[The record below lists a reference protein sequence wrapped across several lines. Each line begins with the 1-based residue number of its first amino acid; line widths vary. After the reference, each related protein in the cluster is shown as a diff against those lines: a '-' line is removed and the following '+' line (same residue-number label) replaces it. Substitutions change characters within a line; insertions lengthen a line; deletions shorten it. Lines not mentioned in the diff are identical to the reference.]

1 MNGGLE
7 VTVTDISLNLND
19 FDVDIG
25 GSFLSDILDMFVGLF
40 KGKIS
45 DAITSAIQNEK
56 TSINTSIQKVLEI
69 PSVF

>member
-7 VTVTDISLNLND
+7 VTITDISLNLND

-40 KGKIS
+40 KGKIKDS
-45 DAITSAIQNEK
+45 ITSSIQNER
-56 TSINTSIQKVLEI
+56 SIFLNY
-69 PSVF
+69 